1 MAPLKEEE
9 MPRFDVSCNFV
20 VRAKITGVEA
30 KDHASA
36 IAAVED
42 DQQITDQFARYVSL
56 DRPKERLA
64 SIDYAEDRTGDLVD
78 VVGDTYHEE
87 TIGCDCA
94 RNGDLSEMHRDPGK
108 AVEISISEG
117 RRVGKEGG
125 STCEDA

>member
-1 MAPLKEEE
+1 

-56 DRPKERLA
+56 NRPKERLA
-64 SIDYAEDRTGDLVD
+64 SIDYAEDRTGYLVD

-87 TIGCDCA
+87 TIGFDCA
-94 RNGDLSEMHRDPGK
+94 RNGDLIEDRK
-108 AVEISISEG
+108 
-117 RRVGKEGG
+117 
-125 STCEDA
+125 STRLNSSH

>member
-1 MAPLKEEE
+1 

-64 SIDYAEDRTGDLVD
+64 SIDYAEDRTGYLVD

-87 TIGCDCA
+87 TIGFDCA
-94 RNGDLSEMHRDPGK
+94 RNGDLIEMHRDPGQD
-108 AVEISISEG
+108 VEISRFHQAARSDAHTSELQ
-117 RRVGKEGG
+117 
-125 STCEDA
+125 SLIPTS